1 LAKGL
6 SKACEDGLKGNVLG
20 RHWHGWRVL
29 EISRNLATT
38 MTHDSVEEHLAEL
51 ADLVAQAET
60 MGIDLWPETK
70 PNRPWAKY
78 ALASFMIIMMLS
90 WVSKVLFRFASV

>member
-1 LAKGL
+1 MHP
-6 SKACEDGLKGNVLG
+6 SP
-20 RHWHGWRVL
+20 WRGI
-29 EISRNLATT
+29 EITQHSPRT

-51 ADLVAQAET
+51 AELVTQAEA

-70 PNRPWAKY
+70 PARPWAKY

-90 WVSKVLFRFASV
+90 WVSKVLFRFATV